1 MKKNNLFF
9 AWLLTAVIAM
19 LGFSS
24 CSNELAP
31 DEPKREEMV
40 DVVVSTSLPETLQTY
55 GSNSGNGGLTNLESQ
70 PGLYV
75 RYILE
80 VYTESGTLVKRKFIT
95 KALTSSGTSDYR
107 QANFSLRLFAAKYK
121 IILWADI
128 AKKVSSSLP
137 DHLAGSGLSTDRL
150 VSPYF
155 ISNWGSYSDVLVR
168 PVSDTKWE
176 AGNLKTIKA
185 SVIQVKVDDVSN
197 IQELYDAYS
206 CTQTIELTN
215 ENTTYS
221 DFTLTRPFAKVRV
234 VTTDKGETVRTCK
247 HSLTVTRIGL
257 NSGINTT
264 FNAST
269 GQYSGAT
276 SGDGYWES
284 QPHSIGE
291 YNNESGTDMA
301 LCVFYLPVSQTAD
314 AELSHN
320 LDFYFDIYDMN
331 GKELGKD
338 IHLNVSN
345 VPLVGNKLTTI
356 RGKVLTGYNTIEVS
370 IDDEFVEPGLE
381 VNIPDGDTGSN

>member
-9 AWLLTAVIAM
+9 AWLLTAVIAT

-31 DEPKREEMV
+31 DELKQEEMV

-55 GSNSGNGGLTNLESQ
+55 GSNSGSAGLTNLEGLED
-70 PGLYV
+70 PLYV
-75 RYILE
+75 RYIME
-80 VYTESGTLVKRKFIT
+80 VYTESNTLVKRKFIN
-95 KALTSSGTSDYR
+95 KKMTSGGTYR
-107 QANFSLRLFAAKYK
+107 DAEFSLRLFAATYK
-121 IILWADI
+121 IVLWADI
-128 AKKVSSSLP
+128 AKKESSSLP
-137 DHLAGSGLSTDRL
+137 DYLNGSGLSTDRL

-155 ISNWGSYSDVLVR
+155 ISNSNVSSSVLVR

-185 SVIQVKVDDVSN
+185 SVIQVDEGDAPN

-234 VTTDKGETVRTCK
+234 ITTDKGETVRTCN

-269 GQYSGAT
+269 GQYTGAT

-284 QPHSIGE
+284 QPHSIGS
-291 YNNESGTDMA
+291 YNNESGNEMT

-314 AELSHN
+314 ASIAHN
-320 LDFYFDIYDMN
+320 LDFYFDIYDMD

-345 VPLVGNKLTTI
+345 VPLVGNHLTTI
-356 RGKVLTGYNTIEVS
+356 KGKVLTGANTIEVN
-370 IDDEFVEPGLE
+370 IADEFVNPPYE
-381 VNIPDGDTGSN
+381 VDIPDGDTGTN